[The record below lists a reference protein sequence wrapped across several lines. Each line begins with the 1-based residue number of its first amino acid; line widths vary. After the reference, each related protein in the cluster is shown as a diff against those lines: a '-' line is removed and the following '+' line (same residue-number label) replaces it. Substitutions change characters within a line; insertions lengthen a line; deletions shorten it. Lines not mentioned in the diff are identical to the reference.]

1 MTLTLIEILN
11 LTRKRNSNK
20 GNIEMS
26 GITYH
31 NVKDQNFS

>member
-11 LTRKRNSNK
+11 LTHKRNANK

-26 GITYH
+26 CITYH